1 MAPRTYSQINNSVL
15 RSRKMIGLDHRARWA
30 WLAAH
35 LRADFLGL
43 VEYPISLWSADS
55 EIEAADMSGLV
66 EGLVNV
72 GLIDWIPDHDM
83 VRVIGFIKQRPP
95 ENASVAKRLCHDLI
109 DMLYDADT
117 NLEAM
122 LLETSAELAVSSIT
136 RSLRWPTDRKRF
148 RDEMGEFLRGIAK
161 DFGDVFQDALLEELE
176 GSARPTRNEIEAL
189 LPTLSLHRQNTMP
202 TPSPHPADT
211 QDVDETRHRQD
222 ENKNQNENLDSANSN
237 FGNDTQPN
245 LKVSRVGSAEKGE
258 ELQRPLPETIAAARR
273 MGSIQ

>member
-1 MAPRTYSQINNSVL
+1 
-15 RSRKMIGLDHRARWA
+15 
-30 WLAAH
+30 
-35 LRADFLGL
+35 
-43 VEYPISLWSADS
+43 
-55 EIEAADMSGLV
+55 
-66 EGLVNV
+66 
-72 GLIDWIPDHDM
+72 
-83 VRVIGFIKQRPP
+83 
-95 ENASVAKRLCHDLI
+95 
-109 DMLYDADT
+109 
-117 NLEAM
+117 
-122 LLETSAELAVSSIT
+122 
-136 RSLRWPTDRKRF
+136 
-148 RDEMGEFLRGIAK
+148 MGEFLRGIAK

-189 LPTLSLHRQNTMP
+189 LPTLSLHRQNTMS

-222 ENKNQNENLDSANSN
+222 ENNNQNEPLDSANSN